1 MYYLKCNHCG
11 HANALKSEYVTFC
24 ASCSKKMANSYADWK
39 QRNPEGNF
47 ASYCE
52 AVGVTESEPGKPVKK
67 KLFYWDTRKVVI
79 AVVAVLVSTAGG
91 LAIEKWVSGSFGAK
105 KVPKAWLTS
114 EWQAFSTPRGIGVI
128 ATPTALHPFE
138 LPPSTQMEHLQFI
151 EPYRSDSTILLQVA
165 MTEFECK
172 PGVEPSLEG
181 AAAGAINEMRQM
193 KGVSDFD
200 YEEVNLEISGEKA
213 VRQSGKYRQMLIS
226 HVLFRNLLILKGQRL
241 VQVLVIY
248 QAKDKTADE
257 VAERIINS
265 VKLKNI

>member
-11 HANALKSEYVTFC
+11 HTNALKSEYVTFC

-52 AVGVTESEPGKPVKK
+52 AVGVTENEPGKPVKRK
-67 KLFYWDTRKVVI
+67 RFYWDTRKVVI
-79 AVVAVLVSTAGG
+79 AVVAVLISAAGG
-91 LAIEKWVSGSFGAK
+91 LAVEKWVKGNFGVG
-105 KVPKAWLTS
+105 KVPEAWLTS
-114 EWQAFSTPRGIGVI
+114 EWRAFSTPRGIGEI

-138 LPPSTQMEHLQFI
+138 LPPSAQMEYLEFI
-151 EPYRSDSTILLQVA
+151 EPYRSDSTILLQIA

-181 AAAGAINEMRQM
+181 AAAGAINEMR
-193 KGVSDFD
+193 KNVRDFD
-200 YEEVNLEISGEKA
+200 YEEVNLEVSGEKA
-213 VRQSGKYRQMLIS
+213 IRQTGKYRQMLLS
-226 HVLFRNLLILKGQRL
+226 NVLFRNLLILKGQRL

-248 QAKDKTADE
+248 PARDKTAEE